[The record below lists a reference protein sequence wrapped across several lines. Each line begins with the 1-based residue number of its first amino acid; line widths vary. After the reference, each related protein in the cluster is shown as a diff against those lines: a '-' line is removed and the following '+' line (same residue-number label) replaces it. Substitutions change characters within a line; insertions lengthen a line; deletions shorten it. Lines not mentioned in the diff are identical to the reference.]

1 MILFEFVGAEIKNP
15 APPKPKPNAKTAPQK
30 NTPGKAPSKRRA
42 TKK

>member
-15 APPKPKPNAKTAPQK
+15 APPKPQPNVKTAPQK